1 MSTVRIRL
9 LINAIILNA
18 MASDD
23 FRTVASI
30 SGTVK
35 IEITFDDVV
44 KRIDIAVFAP
54 TACILLAVFTLLTR
68 SAPIFDVDTS
78 TAGLQTAAT
87 ANMDHV
93 HKQKVW

>member
-1 MSTVRIRL
+1 
-9 LINAIILNA
+9 

-54 TACILLAVFTLLTR
+54 TACILRAVFTLMR
-68 SAPIFDVDTS
+68 WSAPIYDVDTS
-78 TAGLQTAAT
+78 AAGLQTAA
-87 ANMDHV
+87 AVNVDHV